1 MKPFYHLLRSIPF
14 LSVLFLVMGGASLRL
29 AGYPLL
35 PALYL
40 IPVYY
45 WLIFRPEGLP
55 LWSLFGI
62 GLIYDSL
69 MGNELGFSS
78 VLLMGSGFLGP
89 YTRPLL
95 LSLSFSLI
103 WGAFGVYSFLFL
115 LVYGLFMGGDV
126 SLIVSWFYGFVLYP
140 ILVWMLSHL
149 YLRLH
154 AHV

>member
-1 MKPFYHLLRSIPF
+1 MQLFYHLLKYIPF

-45 WLIFRPEGLP
+45 WLIFRPEALP

-62 GLIYDSL
+62 GLVYDSL

-78 VLLMGSGFLGP
+78 VLLMVSGFLGP
-89 YTRPLL
+89 YVRPLL
-95 LSLSFSLI
+95 ISLSFSLI
-103 WGAFGVYSFLFL
+103 WGAFGVYSFIFL
-115 LVYGLFMGGDV
+115 LVYGLCVGGDV
-126 SLIVSWFYGFVLYP
+126 SLIVSWFYGVVLYP